1 MGSQLALGLVLR
13 FADQGS
19 ASARTALDSVQRAL
33 NGVRQRGTSTADA
46 VSRVWDRLGR
56 GGKASREVAAAA
68 DAAARSLDKLG
79 SGRAAAGVAQITREA
94 AAATQA
100 LDKARQAADQA
111 AKAGSPARG
120 ANGRFLPR
128 GASGVDPQ
136 LPGSSSSGAR
146 AVNLAAI
153 GRGGMAVGAG
163 YMAGQAVLAPPV
175 KKTQDYE
182 RSLASLANTGAPDGT
197 LADRRA
203 LMQQMDAGIMDAVRK
218 GGGSREGA
226 LSTLDNMVA
235 SGAYEKV
242 TDAIKDLP
250 TLIKAGSASG
260 ADTAELANIAI
271 KARQTMGIT
280 DMSGVL
286 AKAMRAGQLGGFELK
301 DMAKWLPQQM
311 AAAKGAGLSGE
322 SGLIALLAA
331 NQAAVVTAG
340 SKDEAGNN
348 LVNLLAKINSSDTAV
363 DAKKLGIDL
372 TGSLAAAREKGVN
385 GLDAFVNLVEQ
396 VVAKDGK
403 YGALSKKAATATGS
417 DQKAMYGD
425 MANILQGSAIGK
437 LIQDRQALMALVGIM
452 QQRKSKESNT
462 EEIRSK
468 TAAANEKNSIDPA
481 YDLMSGTAGAKAE
494 MLAAEKAN
502 AMQQAMDN
510 VNPVLG
516 KMADWLGGMAREYP
530 NFTAAAVA
538 STTALA
544 ALAAA
549 AGAASLSN
557 LLTGGKSEGAA
568 AKMLGKAGDVLN
580 PVGALVGAGAV
591 GYGLGTVVY
600 DQMLAGTSAGD
611 KVGEFVAQVAAFFG
625 NQEAAQALSVN
636 QQAEA
641 AQALKDAANA
651 LKESRPSVYL
661 NGDSLGRSVDEYNTV
676 QARRK

>member
-33 NGVRQRGTSTADA
+33 DGVRQRGTSTADA

-111 AKAGSPARG
+111 AKAGGPARG

-128 GASGVDPQ
+128 GSSGVDPQ
-136 LPGSSSSGAR
+136 LPGSSGAR

-322 SGLIALLAA
+322 SGLITLLAA

-340 SKDEAGNN
+340 SKDQAGNN
-348 LVNLLAKINSSDTAV
+348 LTNLLTKINSDDTRK

-372 TGSLAAAREKGVN
+372 TGSLTAAREKGVN
-385 GLDAFVNLVEQ
+385 GLDAFVNLVEK
-396 VVAKDGK
+396 VVAKDSK
-403 YGALSKKAATATGS
+403 YVSLAKKASTATG
-417 DQKAMYGD
+417 DDKKAMYDD

-437 LIQDRQALMALVGIM
+437 LIQDREALMALIGIM

-468 TAAANEKNSIDPA
+468 TAAANEKNSINPA

-516 KMADWLGGMAREYP
+516 KMADWLSGMAREYP

-661 NGDSLGRSVDEYNTV
+661 NGDSLGRSVDEYNNV